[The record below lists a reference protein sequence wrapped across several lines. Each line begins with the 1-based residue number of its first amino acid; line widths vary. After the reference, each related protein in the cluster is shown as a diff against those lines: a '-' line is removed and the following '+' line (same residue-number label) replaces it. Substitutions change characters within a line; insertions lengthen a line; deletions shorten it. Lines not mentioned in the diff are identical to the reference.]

1 MTSKTVQD
9 TQTILS
15 LERTIMGKE
24 RVALTEISV
33 LLALMALGFGLIK
46 FFEETNDWIYYL
58 GILFV
63 AAGLVGVFLS
73 YRNYEAYKKKLQTIE
88 QENHIHLK

>member
-1 MTSKTVQD
+1 MKKSNHDQ
-9 TQTILS
+9 QTILS

-24 RVALTEISV
+24 KVALTEISV

-46 FFEETNDWIYYL
+46 FFEGSNLIIYGL

-63 AAGLVGVFLS
+63 AAGIVGTFLS
-73 YRNYEAYKKKLQTIE
+73 YRNYEAYKKKLYEIE
-88 QENHIHLK
+88 KEHRIKL